1 VTSDEFWVRFPNYAS
16 TSLELVEAALAEAGR
31 GISASVYGDRYDD
44 AQGLRAAHILWVS
57 PFGTTTRLDGDKD
70 PEIRSRY
77 WELFTAI
84 RREVSPRM
92 MVL

>member
-1 VTSDEFWVRFPNYAS
+1 MTRDQFWTRFPEYSN
-16 TSLELVEAALAEAGR
+16 TSQELVEGALAEAGR
-31 GISASVYGDRYDD
+31 GISTEVYGTRFDD
-44 AQGLRAAHILWVS
+44 AQGLRAAHILWSS

-70 PEIRSRY
+70 PETRSRY

-84 RREVSPRM
+84 RNEVAPRM